1 MGLLAGD
8 GLGNQVLKGGF
19 QGQGDPA
26 RTINTPYL
34 TVTIQNNNQDQQGG
48 RGVESLVRFRV
59 REKQA
64 NCAPNATNIY
74 GFLRPNAIAGRL
86 QTLFNA
92 SASYTNPSGWTFR
105 KPVYQRD
112 FRIEPD
118 DDNVDTIL
126 EFTMGVDP

>member
-26 RTINTPYL
+26 RTLNTPRL
-34 TVTIQNNNQDQQGG
+34 SVTIQNNNQDQQGG
-48 RGVESLVRFRV
+48 RGVESLVRFV
-59 REKQA
+59 IREKQS
-64 NCAPNATNIY
+64 NCAPNGTNIY
-74 GFLRPNAIAGRL
+74 GFLRPNAIVGRL

-118 DDNVDTIL
+118 EDNVDTIM